1 MTDERLRLFLGPD
14 RPEVTC
20 EECFAELPRY
30 VERELLAEPELDR
43 VRAHLEGCPA
53 CREEY
58 EVLRE
63 LVAGGSAEP
72 G

>member
-1 MTDERLRLFLGPD
+1 MDERVRLLLGSD

-20 EECFAELPRY
+20 EECFSELPRY
-30 VERELLAEPELDR
+30 VELEPLAESELDR

-63 LVAGGSAEP
+63 LVAAES